1 MPDLFTSLPPEI
13 RHQIYTLA
21 LLSPTPLTITSPRRG
36 HPCTVIQRHA
46 ANFAALS
53 RTSKLIHSETTPLFY
68 TRNTFVL
75 SHGEYASPHFT
86 NTHALKAFISKNKKA
101 LKLIRNVVLE
111 LAFERDYF
119 RAFEGNI
126 QGMKT
131 VARQFARHF
140 VSVESVA
147 VEIRWVDFLGR
158 NTYVEQRVIEEEE
171 CREELASIVRLVLK
185 TKGLKEVKWLERQR
199 PVFGKLE
206 ALLGKVMKERKV
218 PEGER
223 VKVLAVEGEERKEV
237 RCDYWN
243 LMRAQGV
250 LG

>member
-1 MPDLFTSLPPEI
+1 M
-13 RHQIYTLA
+13 
-21 LLSPTPLTITSPRRG
+21 
-36 HPCTVIQRHA
+36 
-46 ANFAALS
+46 
-53 RTSKLIHSETTPLFY
+53 
-68 TRNTFVL
+68 
-75 SHGEYASPHFT
+75 
-86 NTHALKAFISKNKKA
+86 
-101 LKLIRNVVLE
+101 LE